1 MSEIAHATMTAAF
14 TAADDGDGDTG
25 RILALVSAY
34 GVKYRIGFDTWHTI
48 MPGAFADSIAA
59 QPSIPLFYAHNW
71 TDGAMPIG
79 HATAAE
85 GDDGLEIDG
94 RLYLDADP
102 ALGRLWQALKAGA
115 IREYSIGYAVRT
127 QTVDDDDETHYHVGE
142 AELLEA
148 SAVLRGANPAT
159 RTLELAH
166 QVLGR
171 PPTDTE
177 RQLIA
182 AGRPLPSSSGVT
194 AEPAPPVPA
203 PARVP
208 VLCLYGSAP

>member
-1 MSEIAHATMTAAF
+1 MTDIARATMTAAF

-79 HATAAE
+79 HAVAAE
-85 GDDGLEIDG
+85 SDDGLEIDG

-115 IREYSIGYAVRT
+115 IREYSIGYAVKT
-127 QTVDDDDETHYHVGE
+127 ETVDDDDDQHFHVGA

-159 RTLELAH
+159 RTLELAR

-177 RQLIA
+177 RELIA
-182 AGRPLPSSSGVT
+182 AGRPLPSPEATG
-194 AEPAPPVPA
+194 PAGANVVPP